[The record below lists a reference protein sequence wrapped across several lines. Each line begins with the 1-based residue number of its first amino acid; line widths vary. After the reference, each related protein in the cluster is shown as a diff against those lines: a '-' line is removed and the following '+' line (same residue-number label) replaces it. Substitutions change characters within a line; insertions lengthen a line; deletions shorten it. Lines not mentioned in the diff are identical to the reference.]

1 MKVELSSSD
10 SSWNIIRVYVFWSR
24 QWLLLIEIKI
34 TVITATFGLPVS
46 PPPTPPPGT
55 AATTTPSNTVVT
67 ESTARKAFR
76 DVVSQLKR
84 HIFK

>member
-1 MKVELSSSD
+1 MAMFR
-10 SSWNIIRVYVFWSR
+10 IYVFWCR

-34 TVITATFGLPVS
+34 TVITATFGLTAS
-46 PPPTPPPGT
+46 PPPT
-55 AATTTPSNTVVT
+55 AAPTTTATSAVVT

-76 DVVSQLKR
+76 DVVSQLKQ